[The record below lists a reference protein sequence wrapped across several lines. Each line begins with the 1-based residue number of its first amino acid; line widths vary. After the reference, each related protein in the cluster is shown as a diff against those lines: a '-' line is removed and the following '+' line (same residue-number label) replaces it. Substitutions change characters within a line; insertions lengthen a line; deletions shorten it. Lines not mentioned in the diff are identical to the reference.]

1 MAARN
6 DTIEQE
12 RASFLA
18 RFRRDP
24 AGLVYSRT
32 PGGEGR
38 LVSEDEAVALLTEFD
53 LMSHRH
59 ARRFSRAVWAAVI
72 GFPLFIVAATTL
84 DPLFGL
90 LAVASLSGW
99 FVVAVVQRLTR
110 ARFVARLWSQLD
122 RNPPVRALS
131 RAEKLARGFAIPWWQ
146 TLLIFVVGA
155 PLVLFVKAPPSAL
168 PQVWRDWQMVAIA
181 LFFIAA
187 IMMLVCVGIRQW
199 RRRGAGRSTR
209 RP

>member
-18 RFRRDP
+18 CFRRDP

-38 LVSEDEAVALLTEFD
+38 LVSEDEAAALLTELD

-59 ARRFSRAVWAAVI
+59 ARRFSRSVWVAVI
-72 GFPLFIVAATTL
+72 GFPLFIIAGAIL
-84 DPLFGL
+84 NPLFGI
-90 LAVASLSGW
+90 LAIAALCGW
-99 FVVAVVQRLTR
+99 FVVAVVQRLAR
-110 ARFVARLWSQLD
+110 ARFVAGVWPRLD

-146 TLLIFVVGA
+146 TLLIFAVGA

-187 IMMLVCVGIRQW
+187 ILMLVWGGIRQW
-199 RRRGAGRSTR
+199 RRRGAARGAGR
-209 RP
+209 P